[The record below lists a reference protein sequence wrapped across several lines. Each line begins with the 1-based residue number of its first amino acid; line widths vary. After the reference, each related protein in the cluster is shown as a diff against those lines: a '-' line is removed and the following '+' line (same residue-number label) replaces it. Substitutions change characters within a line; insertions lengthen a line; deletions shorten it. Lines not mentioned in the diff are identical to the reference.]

1 MKKKIVIIGAG
12 YAGAS
17 LARLFND
24 RAQIT
29 VLESAKRPGGLC
41 KSYYKEGMVYEY
53 GPHILANH
61 HCSDEAIAFILKH
74 IDCVETGLTSA
85 SYVKGKFTYY
95 PPHQKNAEIL
105 GIKEIVEQEWKNL
118 PHIPNEENFETYLI
132 DKVGKTFYEIYFKDF
147 TEKFWGIAPK
157 TMSAEWAKMRHLGE
171 SLKDEKMFFN
181 KRWCAYPKSDWNELF
196 KNLLQEINVIY
207 DALVSKVD
215 LEKKEV
221 ILDSGTTISYDML
234 ISTMSIDKLFGY
246 PYGKLKYSG
255 YEIEP
260 VILERDYYGEFN
272 SKPISMTYFPEKDHI
287 QARITDYKSF
297 QKKETL
303 ETYQGRTIIT
313 IEKPSHKQEFYP
325 SNDSENAKLLEKYL
339 ELAATHKDV
348 ITFGRKGLY
357 KYLTTD
363 TTTEMALRLEK
374 YFPDWQQLDVAS
386 RLDAYNIVRGNWNN

>member
-1 MKKKIVIIGAG
+1 
-12 YAGAS
+12 
-17 LARLFND
+17 
-24 RAQIT
+24 
-29 VLESAKRPGGLC
+29 
-41 KSYYKEGMVYEY
+41 
-53 GPHILANH
+53 
-61 HCSDEAIAFILKH
+61 
-74 IDCVETGLTSA
+74 
-85 SYVKGKFTYY
+85 
-95 PPHQKNAEIL
+95 
-105 GIKEIVEQEWKNL
+105 
-118 PHIPNEENFETYLI
+118 
-132 DKVGKTFYEIYFKDF
+132 
-147 TEKFWGIAPK
+147 
-157 TMSAEWAKMRHLGE
+157 MSAEWAKMRHLGE

-196 KNLLQEINVIY
+196 KNLLQGINVVY
-207 DALVSKVD
+207 DALVSNVD

-313 IEKPSHKQEFYP
+313 IEKPSHQQEFYP

-363 TTTEMALRLEK
+363 TTTEMALRLQK
-374 YFPDWQQLDVAS
+374 YFPDWQELNVAS